1 MHGSQILLSGVIAII
16 VYKTIRSYLANKISL
31 LFTIFWLGFWTMVL
45 IALFLPGWLDFIAK
59 PLGVGRGVD
68 FAVYS
73 SIIVLFYFIYKIYS
87 HIMRL
92 EKILTRMVRYE
103 TIRVVKRKNKK

>member
-73 SIIVLFYFIYKIYS
+73 SIIVLFYFVYRIYS
-87 HIMRL
+87 HIMRIEANL
-92 EKILTRMVRYE
+92 TKIIRKE
-103 TIRVVKRKNKK
+103 TIYKSKSKGR